1 MEELAKKI
9 VSETDDNIAAI
20 GIAYARGFRDGKEM
34 VEVEEEK
41 EKEEE

>member
-1 MEELAKKI
+1 MEELARKI

-20 GIAYARGFRDGKEM
+20 GIAYARGYRDGREM

-41 EKEEE
+41 EEQE